1 MLQYTWAWEE
11 ILTREARN
19 GEKNTQGTRFQ
30 RNYCQVGMKW
40 VGKVPKG
47 MGLKGV
53 VLKRAYEYVFV
64 TLWDSKLLMIAS
76 WNREAARNSSV
87 DRPSEV

>member
-1 MLQYTWAWEE
+1 
-11 ILTREARN
+11 
-19 GEKNTQGTRFQ
+19 
-30 RNYCQVGMKW
+30 MKC

-64 TLWDSKLLMIAS
+64 TPWDSKTLMIAS

-87 DRPSEV
+87 DRASKV